1 MEIWV
6 TSQPDHCAAWEET
19 VRRVLTRGLAELKL
33 EAAAV
38 SVLLT
43 NNATIAELNAEWRGR
58 EGPTDVLSFSQREGE
73 QADPS
78 DPVLGDVVI
87 SIERALAQAEE
98 YGHGPEREVGFLAV
112 HGLLHLLGY
121 DHEQPADEALMMSTT
136 ERILS
141 AVGLERV

>member
-6 TSQPDHCAAWEET
+6 TSQPDDCAAWEET
-19 VRRVLTRGLAELKL
+19 VRRVLTRGLSELHL

-43 NNATIAELNAEWRGR
+43 DNLTIAGLNAEWRGR

-73 QADPS
+73 AADPE
-78 DPVLGDVVI
+78 DPVLGDIVI
-87 SIERALAQAEE
+87 SIERALAQADD
-98 YGHGPEREVGFLAV
+98 YGHSPEREVGFLAV

-121 DHEQPADEALMMSTT
+121 DHEVPDDEARMMATT
-136 ERILS
+136 EAILA
-141 AVGLERV
+141 AVGLERG